1 MDLRVNSRSH
11 VPVHVQLQEQL
22 KHLILTG
29 ELPVGSRLP
38 SIRMLAGYLRIN
50 RNTVARVV
58 AELEREGFLETR
70 RGSGTYVLEPPV
82 DAEGMERQRF
92 LERVMRQAAE
102 EGIPVEELGYALLAR
117 AGAPVP
123 GRAPILFVECN
134 APELDH
140 YAAAL
145 EEQLPVEVE
154 AVLLEDLPG
163 RIAQEN
169 GDAPLPWRLAVTTFY
184 HVHEVEEIVEPRG
197 IETVALLA
205 EATLDGIRRLAELP
219 AGTKVAVL
227 GNSRTCSEN
236 LLNSLVG
243 AGMDHLKLFQIY
255 EDADKDVKE
264 QLRETEAVVCGSAM
278 ARRLPEL
285 ELPPDT
291 EVIFQDRTLDKGG
304 IEMLGRMLRGLPRE
318 TPEEQDRR

>member
-29 ELPVGSRLP
+29 DLAVGSRLP
-38 SIRMLAGYLRIN
+38 SIRQLAGYLRIN

-70 RGSGTYVLEPPV
+70 RGSGTYILEPPV

-102 EGIPVEELGYALLAR
+102 EGFPVEELGYALLAR

-134 APELDH
+134 GPELDQ

-145 EEQLPVEVE
+145 EEQLPVSVE
-154 AVLLEDLPG
+154 GVLVEDL
-163 RIAQEN
+163 RERLLRED
-169 GDAPLPWRLAVTTFY
+169 GDLPWRLAVTTFY
-184 HVHEVEEIVEPRG
+184 HVHEVEELVGPRG
-197 IETVALLA
+197 VETVALLA
-205 EATLDGIRRLAELP
+205 EATLHGISRLAELSP
-219 AGTKVAVL
+219 GTKVAVL

-243 AGMDHLKLFQIY
+243 AGMDHLELFQIY
-255 EDADKDVKE
+255 EDVGTEVRE
-264 QLRETEAVVCGSAM
+264 QLQETEVIVCGSAM
-278 ARRLPEL
+278 ARRLPDL
-285 ELPPDT
+285 ALPSDI
-291 EVIFQDRTLDKGG
+291 EVIFQDRTLDRGG
-304 IEMLGRMLRGLPRE
+304 VEMLGRMLRSAPRE
-318 TPEEQDRR
+318 AAGEQD

>member
-1 MDLRVNSRSH
+1 MELRVNSRSH

-29 ELPVGSRLP
+29 ELVVGSRLP

-102 EGIPVEELGYALLAR
+102 EGVPVEELGYALLAR

-123 GRAPILFVECN
+123 GRTPILFVECN
-134 APELDH
+134 QPELDH

-145 EEQLPVEVE
+145 EERLPVTVE
-154 AVLLEDLPG
+154 KVLLEDLPE
-163 RIAQEN
+163 RLLRE
-169 GDAPLPWRLAVTTFY
+169 DETPLPWRLAVTTFY
-184 HVHEVEEIVEPRG
+184 HVHEVEELVGPRG
-197 IETVALLA
+197 LETVALLA

-219 AGTKVAVL
+219 PGTKVGVL
-227 GNSRTCSEN
+227 GNSRTCSDN

-243 AGMDHLKLFQIY
+243 AGMDHLDLFQIY
-255 EDADKDVKE
+255 EDVGKDIGE
-264 QLRETEAVVCGSAM
+264 HLEETEVVVCGSPM
-278 ARRLPEL
+278 AGRLSAL
-285 ELPPDT
+285 GLPPAGT
-291 EVIFQDRTLDKGG
+291 EVILQDRTLDKGG
-304 IEMLGRMLRGLPRE
+304 IEMLGRILRDAPRA
-318 TPEEQDRR
+318 TAEEDQN

>member
-1 MDLRVNSRSH
+1 MELRLNSRSH

-29 ELPVGSRLP
+29 DLAVGSRLP

-58 AELEREGFLETR
+58 ADLEREGFLETS
-70 RGSGTYVLEPPV
+70 RGSGTYILEPPV

-102 EGIPVEELGYALLAR
+102 EGVPVEELGYALLAR

-123 GRAPILFVECN
+123 GRTPVLFVECN
-134 APELDH
+134 EPELEH

-145 EEQLPVEVE
+145 EEQLPVTAER
-154 AVLLEDLPG
+154 VLVEDLRDRLLREDDG
-163 RIAQEN
+163 
-169 GDAPLPWRLAVTTFY
+169 APLPWRLAVTTFY
-184 HVHEVEEIVEPRG
+184 HVHEVEELMEPRG

-219 AGTKVAVL
+219 AGTKVGVL

-243 AGMDHLKLFQIY
+243 AGMDHLQLFQMY
-255 EDADKDVKE
+255 EDVGKDVRE
-264 QLRETEAVVCGSAM
+264 QLQETEVVVCGSAM
-278 ARRLPEL
+278 ARRLPDL
-285 ELPPDT
+285 ALPPGT

-304 IEMLGRMLRGLPRE
+304 IEMLGRMLREAPRATTE
-318 TPEEQDRR
+318 DGA

>member
-1 MDLRVNSRSH
+1 MELRVNSRSH

-29 ELPVGSRLP
+29 DLAVGSRLP

-70 RGSGTYVLEPPV
+70 RGSGTYILEPPV

-102 EGIPVEELGYALLAR
+102 EGVPVEELGYALLAR

-123 GRAPILFVECN
+123 ERTPILFVECN

-145 EEQLPVEVE
+145 EEQLPVTVE
-154 AVLLEDLPG
+154 GVVLEDLPG
-163 RIAQEN
+163 RLLREDE
-169 GDAPLPWRLAVTTFY
+169 GAPLPWRLAVTTFY
-184 HVHEVEEIVEPRG
+184 HVHEVEETVGPRG
-197 IETVALLA
+197 LETVALLA

-219 AGTKVAVL
+219 GGTKVGVL

-243 AGMDHLKLFQIY
+243 AGMDHLELFQIY
-255 EDADKDVKE
+255 EDVGKDIKE
-264 QLRETEAVVCGSAM
+264 QLQETEVVVCGSAM
-278 ARRLPEL
+278 ARRLPDL
-285 ELPPDT
+285 VLPPRT

-304 IEMLGRMLRGLPRE
+304 IEMLGRMLRE
-318 TPEEQDRR
+318 TPRAAADSER

>member
-29 ELPVGSRLP
+29 DLAVGSRLP

-70 RGSGTYVLEPPV
+70 RGSGTYILEPPV

-102 EGIPVEELGYALLAR
+102 EGVPVEELGYALLAR

-123 GRAPILFVECN
+123 GRTPILFVECN
-134 APELDH
+134 APELDQ

-145 EEQLPVEVE
+145 EERLPVTVE
-154 AVLLEDLPG
+154 RVLLEDLPERLLREDG
-163 RIAQEN
+163 AV
-169 GDAPLPWRLAVTTFY
+169 LPWRLAVTTFY
-184 HVHEVEEIVEPRG
+184 HVHEVEELVGPRG
-197 IETVALLA
+197 VETVALLA
-205 EATLDGIRRLAELP
+205 EATLHGIRRLAELSP
-219 AGTKVAVL
+219 GTKVGVL
-227 GNSRTCSEN
+227 GNSRTCSDN

-243 AGMDHLKLFQIY
+243 AGMDHLELFQIY
-255 EDADKDVKE
+255 EDVGKDIKE
-264 QLRETEAVVCGSAM
+264 QLQETEVIVCGSAM
-278 ARRLPEL
+278 ARRLPDL
-285 ELPPDT
+285 ALPSET

-304 IEMLGRMLRGLPRE
+304 IEMLGRMLRSAPRE
-318 TPEEQDRR
+318 AAGEQG